1 MYDRSKPVKNAKK
14 TTMPLPKRGARVLK
28 NKSKRV
34 KKQLDIQAQMCYNIQ
49 VTYTYN
55 NCPNGETV

>member
-1 MYDRSKPVKNAKK
+1 MYGSKPVKKAKK

-34 KKQLDIQAQMCYNIQ
+34 KK
-49 VTYTYN
+49 
-55 NCPNGETV
+55 

>member
-28 NKSKRV
+28 NKQKSPK
-34 KKQLDIQAQMCYNIQ
+34 
-49 VTYTYN
+49 
-55 NCPNGETV
+55 